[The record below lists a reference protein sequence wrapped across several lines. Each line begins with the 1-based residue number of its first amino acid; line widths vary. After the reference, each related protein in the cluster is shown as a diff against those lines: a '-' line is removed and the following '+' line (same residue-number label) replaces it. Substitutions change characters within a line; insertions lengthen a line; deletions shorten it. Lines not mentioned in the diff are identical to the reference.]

1 MSPQAQSPLSFMESS
16 LYINLK
22 LYFLCYHS
30 FMVADEAEIVSDTLM
45 SVETQNVFYTCVSNG
60 RNLEKSKV

>member
-1 MSPQAQSPLSFMESS
+1 MESS
-16 LYINLK
+16 LYINPK
-22 LYFLCYHS
+22 LYFLYYHS

-60 RNLEKSKV
+60 RNLEQSKV